1 MADTYDHTVVLQL
14 PPGELLDDR
23 WRLEGRIG
31 QGAMGSV
38 FRGRDADR
46 GTLVAIKILSPEHC
60 RKPKVLARFEREAEL
75 MSTLS
80 HPNLVKVYGH
90 GRRGALPYIVLE
102 YLQGMTLAD
111 ALLQKGGSL
120 SAAEAV
126 AVVKPIADGLTF
138 LHEHGLVHR
147 DVKPQNIFLSA
158 GGKVTILDL
167 GVVRDQ
173 QNPGLTRP
181 GAMVGTP
188 YYMSPEQILGQ
199 DIDRR
204 TDVYALGAMTFE
216 VLTGRPPFL
225 GDNNFE
231 VLYAHKHS
239 PPPDASQLSRRV
251 PKEVAE
257 VLSRAMSKDREQRP
271 DSALRF
277 ADDLEAATGARR
289 ADLTRAFAFLEKRQT
304 LSEAGDREGSW
315 VRGQPKPID
324 AVETRIIRRPRSS
337 DEVPVAADED
347 VHSISNLEPVGDQ
360 PTPRQSQRPWRAKAG
375 RDPSQTADFDASRM
389 DTREGLPPVGGRETR
404 DEGTSAGA
412 PGEETTGP
420 QEGLTE
426 AVRLPGDSAASG
438 LLRVMALV
446 KGRPATALLT
456 VDGVAT
462 GITPRSLAAPAGP
475 HLVRLELEGCQP
487 LERTVEVTA
496 GGTTYLRLELVPQ

>member
-1 MADTYDHTVVLQL
+1 VADTYDHTVVLQI

-38 FRGRDADR
+38 FRGRDVDT
-46 GTLVAIKILSPEHC
+46 GTVVAIKILSPEHC

-75 MSTLS
+75 MTTLS

-102 YLQGMTLAD
+102 YLEGMTLAD
-111 ALLQKGGSL
+111 ALVQKGGTL

-126 AVVKPIADGLTF
+126 AVVKPIAQGLAF

-204 TDVYALGAMTFE
+204 TDVYALAAMTFE

-239 PPPDASQLSRRV
+239 PPPDASLLSRRV
-251 PKEVAE
+251 PREVAE
-257 VLSRAMSKDREQRP
+257 VVSRAMSKDREQRP

-277 ADDLEAATGARR
+277 AEDLEAAAGARR
-289 ADLTRAFAFLEKRQT
+289 AELTKAFAFLEKRQT
-304 LSEAGDREGSW
+304 LSEAGDREGAW
-315 VRGQPKPID
+315 VRSEP
-324 AVETRIIRRPRSS
+324 TRIIRRRKTT
-337 DEVPVAADED
+337 DEVPVASDDD
-347 VHSISNLEPVGDQ
+347 VHSISNLHPVGDQ
-360 PTPRQSQRPWRAKAG
+360 PTPRRGQRSWTRAANRG
-375 RDPSQTADFDASRM
+375 PAQTADYDASRL
-389 DTREGLPPVGGRETR
+389 DTRDGLPPVASRETR
-404 DEGTSAGA
+404 DDPTAAGV

-426 AVRLPGDSAASG
+426 AVALPGDAAAAG
-438 LLRVMALV
+438 MLRVMALV

-456 VDGVAT
+456 VDGVAN

-475 HLVRLELEGCQP
+475 HLVRLELDGYQP
-487 LERTVEVTA
+487 LERTVDVTA
-496 GGTTYLRLELVPQ
+496 GGTTYLRLELVPE